1 MKVSK
6 KIILFLVIII
16 LLLGVL
22 ILGYRYF
29 STHIF
34 EKKVESK
41 EKLIKKIKQI
51 EDDVMRANAI
61 NHFLES
67 NVLMQDEANSLY

>member
-29 STHIF
+29 SKNIY